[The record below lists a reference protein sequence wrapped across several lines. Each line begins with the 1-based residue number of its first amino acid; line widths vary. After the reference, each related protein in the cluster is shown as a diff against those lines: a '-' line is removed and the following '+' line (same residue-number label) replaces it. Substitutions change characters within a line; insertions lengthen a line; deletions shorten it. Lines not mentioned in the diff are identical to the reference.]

1 MNLKTE
7 MNHGE
12 HGVHGVQTKEGLGFA
27 KSRKAKEGL
36 TQKVIAH
43 QAIKILYL
51 LPSVSSVSSV
61 VNSHSPF

>member
-1 MNLKTE
+1 

-27 KSRKAKEGL
+27 QSHRAKRGL
-36 TQKVIAH
+36 TQKMIAH
-43 QAIKILYL
+43 QAFKILHL
-51 LPSVSSVSSV
+51 LPSSLSVSSV